1 MIDPVVVEH
10 DEQGNRVIETSL
22 RGNEILD
29 SSILNKGT
37 AFTLEERESLG
48 LAGRIPECVETLE
61 EQVVRCYKQ
70 YHEKPSDLGKNIYL
84 NALLDSNEVLF
95 YRLVKDH
102 LKEMLPVV
110 YTPTVGLAVQQ
121 FSNEFRRGRGLFI
134 SRKHKGKI
142 RSLLQNRQHP
152 NVDLILVTD
161 GEGVLGIGDQGL
173 GGIDIAVAKLMVYT
187 LCAGIPPARV
197 LPVFLD
203 VGTNNEKLL
212 NDPMYLGMRQPRL
225 SGDEYDE
232 FVEEFVEAVKTEFPG
247 SYLHWEDF
255 GRDNARRFL
264 ERYRPEL
271 ATFNDDMQGTGAT
284 VLACVLA
291 AVKAKGETIADQR
304 IIIFGAGTAGV
315 GIADQL
321 VAAMCDLGLSQE
333 EAYQRFWLF
342 DRPGL
347 LTDKTEGV
355 ADFQVPYL
363 CPYDDVSTWDT
374 THEGEVTLYDT
385 VKQVKPTIL
394 IGCSGVTGAF
404 HEHVV
409 TAMSDGV
416 ERPIILPLS
425 NPTSL
430 SEATPTDLLQWS
442 KGKALIATGSP
453 FDPVTYGDREY
464 TIAQSNNAFVFPG
477 LGLGVIV
484 AKVSEVSD
492 ALIRV
497 AADALSDCSPVRSD
511 INAPLLPSLDDIE
524 EVSYQIGLAVAKK
537 AIELGLSDKDANS
550 IEDEMKDYFWRPQYL
565 PMRRQD

>member
-1 MIDPVVVEH
+1 VVNPVVVEH
-10 DEQGNRVIETSL
+10 DEQGNRVIRTSL

-37 AFTLEERESLG
+37 AFTLEERVNLG

-61 EQVVRCYKQ
+61 EQVVRCYSQ

-134 SRKHKGKI
+134 SRQHKGKI

-152 NVDLILVTD
+152 HVDLILVTD

-212 NDPMYLGMRQPRL
+212 NDPMYLGMREPRL
-225 SGDEYDE
+225 SGNDYDE
-232 FVEEFVEAVKTEFPG
+232 FVEEFVDAVKTEFPG

-271 ATFNDDMQGTGAT
+271 PTFNDDMQGTGAT

-321 VAAMCDLGLSQE
+321 VAAMCDLGLSKE

-347 LTDKTEGV
+347 LTDKTDGV

-363 CPYDDVSTWDT
+363 CPFDDVSTWDT

-394 IGCSGVTGAF
+394 IGCSGVAGAF

-409 TAMSDGV
+409 TAMSEGV

-430 SEATPTDLLQWS
+430 SEATPTDLLNWS

-453 FDPVTYGDREY
+453 FDPVTYEDREY

-497 AADALSDCSPVRSD
+497 AADALSDCAPVRSD

-524 EVSYQIGLAVAKK
+524 EVSYQIGIAVAKK
-537 AIELGLSDKDANS
+537 AIELGLSDKDADT
-550 IEDEMKDYFWRPQYL
+550 IEDEMKDYFWRPRYL
-565 PMRRQD
+565 PMARQD

>member
-1 MIDPVVVEH
+1 MVDPVIIEQ
-10 DEQGNRVIETSL
+10 DEKGDRTICTAL

-37 AFTLEERESLG
+37 AFTKKERMNLG
-48 LAGRIPECVETLE
+48 LAGRIPDCVETLE
-61 EQVVRCYKQ
+61 EQVRRCYSQ

-95 YRLVKDH
+95 YRLVKEH
-102 LKEMLPVV
+102 LQEMLPVV

-134 SRKHKGKI
+134 SRHHKGSI
-142 RSLLQNRQHP
+142 RSLLRNRQHP
-152 NVDLILVTD
+152 HVDLILVTD

-187 LCAGIPPARV
+187 LCAGVPPARV

-203 VGTNNEKLL
+203 VGTNNDTLL
-212 NDPMYLGMRQPRL
+212 NDPMYLGVREPRL
-225 SGDEYDE
+225 TGADYDE
-232 FVEEFVEAVKTEFPG
+232 FVEEFVGAVKTEFPG

-291 AVKAKGETIADQR
+291 AVKAKEESIADQR

-321 VAAMCDLGLSQE
+321 VAAMCDMGLSKE

-363 CPYDDVSTWDT
+363 CSHDDVSTWET
-374 THEGEVTLYDT
+374 THEGETTLYDT
-385 VKQVKPTIL
+385 VKEVKPTLL

-409 TAMSDGV
+409 TAMSEGV

-430 SEATPTDLLQWS
+430 SEATPADLLNWS

-464 TIAQSNNAFVFPG
+464 VIAQSNNAFVFPG

-484 AKVSEVSD
+484 AKVAEVSD
-492 ALIRV
+492 ALIRA
-497 AADALSDCSPVRSD
+497 AADALSDCAPVRSD

-524 EVSYQIGLAVAKK
+524 DVSYQIGLTVAKK
-537 AIELGLSDKDANS
+537 AIELGLSDKDAAT
-550 IEDEMKDYFWRPQYL
+550 IEDEIKDYFWRPQYI
-565 PMRRQD
+565 PMKPQ